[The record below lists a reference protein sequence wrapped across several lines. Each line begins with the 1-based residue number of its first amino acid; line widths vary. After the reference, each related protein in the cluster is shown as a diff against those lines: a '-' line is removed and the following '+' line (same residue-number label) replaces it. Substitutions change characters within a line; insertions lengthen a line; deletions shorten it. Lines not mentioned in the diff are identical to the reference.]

1 MNIKT
6 YLPIGFLVLAIAA
19 IILPKDI
26 FTGVLIFLMILS
38 GVITIYTNVDIFDDD
53 EKEE

>member
-6 YLPIGFLVLAIAA
+6 YLPIGFLALAIAA

-38 GVITIYTNVDIFDDD
+38 GVITIYTNVDIFDDE
-53 EKEE
+53 EKD

>member
-1 MNIKT
+1 MNLKT
-6 YLPIGFLVLAIAA
+6 YLPIGFLALAIAA

-38 GVITIYTNVDIFDDD
+38 GVITIYSNIDIFDDD
-53 EKEE
+53 ERDQ